1 LTAGLSA
8 RKLLENKQLT
18 KYNMKN
24 GDKTVWLIYDV
35 FDDEPMITDNRDV
48 AVDAK
53 LELKRE
59 VFEQRIVSTLSEDGT
74 EIRMTITEPFLRG
87 R

>member
-1 LTAGLSA
+1 
-8 RKLLENKQLT
+8 
-18 KYNMKN
+18 MKN